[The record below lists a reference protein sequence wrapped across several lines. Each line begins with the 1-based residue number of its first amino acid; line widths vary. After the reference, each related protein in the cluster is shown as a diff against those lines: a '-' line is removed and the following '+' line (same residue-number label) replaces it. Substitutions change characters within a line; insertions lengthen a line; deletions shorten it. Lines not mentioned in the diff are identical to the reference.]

1 MPSSIDNREGQ
12 ELRQGSSQILP
23 VSKEEDIAMSI
34 LDGIL
39 GQLGGNVDIA
49 NLASKVGLDPALAEK
64 AVAALGAA
72 HPQPGD
78 TVATAASQTG
88 IDSGKLSQIV
98 NQIGGDGALAKVSHL
113 ISENPQ
119 AA

>member
-1 MPSSIDNREGQ
+1 
-12 ELRQGSSQILP
+12 
-23 VSKEEDIAMSI
+23 MSI

-39 GQLGGNVDIA
+39 GQLGSNVDIA
-49 NLASKVGLDPALAEK
+49 KLASKVGLDPALAEK

-88 IDSGKLSQIV
+88 IDSGTLSQIV
-98 NQIGGDGALAKVSHL
+98 DQIGGDGALAKVSQL
-113 ISENPQ
+113 IGENPQ
-119 AA
+119 AAGLLDKLDRDGDGNPMNDVMSMAKNLFGKS

>member
-1 MPSSIDNREGQ
+1 
-12 ELRQGSSQILP
+12 
-23 VSKEEDIAMSI
+23 MSI

-39 GQLGGNVDIA
+39 GQLGSNVDIA
-49 NLASKVGLDPALAEK
+49 NLASKVGLDPALVEK

-88 IDSGKLSQIV
+88 IDSGTLSQIV
-98 NQIGGDGALAKVSHL
+98 DQIGGDGALAKVSQL
-113 ISENPQ
+113 INENPQ
-119 AA
+119 AAGLLGKLDRDGDGNPLNDVVGMAKNLFGKS

>member
-1 MPSSIDNREGQ
+1 
-12 ELRQGSSQILP
+12 
-23 VSKEEDIAMSI
+23 MSI

-39 GQLGGNVDIA
+39 GQLGSNVDIA
-49 NLASKVGLDPALAEK
+49 NLASKVDLDPALAEK

-88 IDSGKLSQIV
+88 IDKETLSQSSIR
-98 NQIGGDGALAKVSHL
+98 LAAMEPWRRSASSSARTRKLPDFGESL
-113 ISENPQ
+113 TATATAIR
-119 AA
+119 